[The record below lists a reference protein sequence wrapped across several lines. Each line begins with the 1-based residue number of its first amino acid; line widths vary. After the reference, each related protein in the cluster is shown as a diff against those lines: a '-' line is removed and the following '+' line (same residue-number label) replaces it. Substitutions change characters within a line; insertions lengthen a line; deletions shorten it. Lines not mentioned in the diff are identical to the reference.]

1 MMMLGP
7 SLWRYVWG
15 YAVKLAM
22 RGLEYDMYE
31 AQRQGCDR
39 MAWRVGLALGG
50 LIEIDKQ
57 IRWLCYKD

>member
-1 MMMLGP
+1 MMLGP
-7 SLWRYVWG
+7 SLWRHVWG

-22 RGLEYDMYE
+22 RGLEWDMDNAY
-31 AQRQGCDR
+31 RLGHDR
-39 MAWRVGLALGG
+39 MAWRIGLALGG